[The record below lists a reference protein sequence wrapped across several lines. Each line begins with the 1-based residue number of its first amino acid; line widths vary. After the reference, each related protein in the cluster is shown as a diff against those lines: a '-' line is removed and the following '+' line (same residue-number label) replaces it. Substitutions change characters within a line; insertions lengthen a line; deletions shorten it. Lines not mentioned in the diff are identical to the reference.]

1 MKFDIYTL
9 LTKGS
14 INPRL
19 KLNKTLHSEILKEIS
34 DLDEVH
40 HNWLNAPENYPNYSC
55 KINEGTLEFSFCDG
69 VLKWYFIN
77 IYFKMRAKEIS
88 KFQRFYKN
96 DKYLRRPPAGKPAR
110 RGWCRCCLARCAS
123 TRWVVSRASSCRCSR
138 TRTALLDSSPR
149 TKCSPPGRVSP
160 RRRLIR

>member
-96 DKYLRRPPAGKPAR
+96 DKYLRY
-110 RGWCRCCLARCAS
+110 S
-123 TRWVVSRASSCRCSR
+123 FEE
-138 TRTALLDSSPR
+138 
-149 TKCSPPGRVSP
+149 
-160 RRRLIR
+160 LILFC